1 MFLSHE
7 LTKLK
12 MGTRALHITATT
24 PLDLYTMGA
33 PIEGILSDGTARPL
47 SHHNGDDRCLSAH
60 YDGLFCFF
68 QARHGITIGY
78 HGPLGF
84 PVPGHL
90 ADIHPSLKWDAR
102 LAGITPSC
110 NKEGALLSLA
120 SAFLELSVHQTCPP
134 IVPR

>member
-47 SHHNGDDRCLSAH
+47 SHH
-60 YDGLFCFF
+60 
-68 QARHGITIGY
+68 
-78 HGPLGF
+78 PLGAAGAF
-84 PVPGHL
+84 PRITTACFV
-90 ADIHPSLKWDAR
+90 SSR
-102 LAGITPSC
+102 LATGLP
-110 NKEGALLSLA
+110 
-120 SAFLELSVHQTCPP
+120 
-134 IVPR
+134 